1 MTTKFTP
8 GPWTATSYPDSLEA
22 SVLAPICGTEAIGEI
37 AWIGEN
43 NFKTQAEANAH
54 LIAAAPDMYVECEAA
69 LSFLQDDSKSP
80 QRRAAMIEYLEAT
93 LAKARGE
100 S

>member
-1 MTTKFTP
+1 MSETKFTP

-54 LIAAAPDMYVECEAA
+54 LIAAAPEMYEALEQCLERLEVIDPA
-69 LSFLQDDSKSP
+69 RLSNRIANAK
-80 QRRAAMIEYLEAT
+80 AV